1 MITVGIIEDNL
12 ALRTGIEEFVSQNND
27 MRIVFS
33 CNSVEKWLMHHDQ
46 NPESPY
52 VLFLDIGL
60 PGISGLKAISVI
72 KDKYPDTKLVVI
84 TGDDSRE
91 SVWEA
96 ITSGADGYLL
106 KPFSLKEISHQID
119 IIQNGGAALSP
130 MVAEKLIHRINANT
144 RPAREGKNL
153 LLTRRENDVLEQLVK
168 GLSYKEVANIL
179 QISFATVND
188 HIKNIYFK
196 MGVNSKSELIAK
208 VLSGRQSDLKL
219 K

>member
-1 MITVGIIEDNL
+1 MITVGIIEDNQ
-12 ALRTGIEEFVSQNND
+12 ALRTGIEEFVSQNNN
-27 MRIVFS
+27 MRILFS
-33 CNSVEKWLMHHDQ
+33 CNSVEKWLMHYDHDT
-46 NPESPY
+46 EGPY

-72 KDKYPDTKLVVI
+72 KNKYPDTKLVVI
-84 TGDDSRE
+84 TGDSSKE

-106 KPFSLKEISHQID
+106 KPFSLKEISQQID

-130 MVAEKLIHRINANT
+130 LIAEKLIHRINASNK
-144 RPAREGKNL
+144 PVREGKNM

-179 QISFATVND
+179 KISFATVND
-188 HIKNIYFK
+188 HIKNIYYK

-208 VLSGRQSDLKL
+208 VLSNRRSDIML
-219 K
+219 

>member
-1 MITVGIIEDNL
+1 MVTVGIIEDNQ
-12 ALRTGIEEFVSQNND
+12 ALRTGIEEFIFQNNG

-33 CNSVEKWLMHHDQ
+33 CNSVEKWLVHYNQDVE
-46 NPESPY
+46 PPY

-72 KDKYPDTKLVVI
+72 KDKYPETKLVVI
-84 TGDDSRE
+84 TGDASRE
-91 SVWEA
+91 SIWEA
-96 ITSGADGYLL
+96 ITTGADGYLL
-106 KPFSLKEISHQID
+106 KPFSLKEISQQIA
-119 IIQNGGAALSP
+119 ILQNGGAVISP
-130 MVAEKLIHRINANT
+130 VVAEKLIHRINART
-144 RPAREGKNL
+144 RPARERKNL

-196 MGVNSKSELIAK
+196 TGVNSKSELIAK
-208 VLSGRQSDLKL
+208 VLSSRQSDGRLN
-219 K
+219 

>member
-1 MITVGIIEDNL
+1 MVTVGIIEDNQ
-12 ALRTGIEEFVSQNND
+12 ALRTGIEEFISQNND

-33 CNSVEKWLMHHDQ
+33 CNSVEKWLVHYNQDI
-46 NPESPY
+46 ESPY

-72 KDKYPDTKLVVI
+72 KDKYPETKLVVI
-84 TGDDSRE
+84 TGDASRE
-91 SVWEA
+91 SIWEA
-96 ITSGADGYLL
+96 ITTGADGYLL
-106 KPFSLKEISHQID
+106 KPFSLKEISQQIE
-119 IIQNGGAALSP
+119 ILQNGGAVISP
-130 MVAEKLIHRINANT
+130 VVAEKLIHRINAQT

-168 GLSYKEVANIL
+168 GLSYKEVAHIL

-196 MGVNSKSELIAK
+196 TGVNSKSELIAK
-208 VLSGRQSDLKL
+208 VLSSRQADGRLN
-219 K
+219 

>member
-1 MITVGIIEDNL
+1 MITVGVIEDNL
-12 ALRTGIEEFVSQNND
+12 ALRKGIEEFVSQNND

-33 CNSVEKWLMHHDQ
+33 CNSVEKWLMHQDQ

-72 KDKYPDTKLVVI
+72 KNKYPDTKLVVI

-119 IIQNGGAALSP
+119 IIQNGGAVLSP

-144 RPAREGKNL
+144 RPVREAKNL

-179 QISFATVND
+179 QISFTTVND

-208 VLSGRQSDLKL
+208 VLSNPQSYNRLN
-219 K
+219 

>member
-1 MITVGIIEDNL
+1 MITVGIIEDNQ
-12 ALRTGIEEFVSQNND
+12 ALRTGIEEFVSQNNN
-27 MRIVFS
+27 MRILFS
-33 CNSVEKWLMHHDQ
+33 CNSVEKWLMHYDQ
-46 NPESPY
+46 DTEGPY

-72 KDKYPDTKLVVI
+72 KNKYPDTKLVVI
-84 TGDDSRE
+84 TGDSSKE

-106 KPFSLKEISHQID
+106 KPFSLKEISQQID

-130 MVAEKLIHRINANT
+130 LIAEKLIHRINANNK
-144 RPAREGKNL
+144 PAREGKNL

-179 QISFATVND
+179 KISFATVND
-188 HIKNIYFK
+188 HIKNIYYK

-208 VLSGRQSDLKL
+208 VLSNRRSDLML
-219 K
+219 

>member
-12 ALRTGIEEFVSQNND
+12 ALRTGIEEFVAQNND

-33 CNSVEKWLMHHDQ
+33 CNSVEKWLVHFDQ
-46 NPESPY
+46 NPETPY

-72 KDKYPDTKLVVI
+72 KDKYPETKLVVI

-96 ITSGADGYLL
+96 ITRGADGYLL

-119 IIQNGGAALSP
+119 VIQSGGAALSP
-130 MVAEKLIHRINANT
+130 MIAEKLIHRINAGS
-144 RPAREGKNL
+144 RPVREGKNL

>member
-1 MITVGIIEDNL
+1 MVTVGIIEDNQ
-12 ALRTGIEEFVSQNND
+12 ALRTGIEEFISQNND

-33 CNSVEKWLMHHDQ
+33 CNSVEKWLVHYNQDI
-46 NPESPY
+46 ESPY

-72 KDKYPDTKLVVI
+72 KDKYPETKLVVI
-84 TGDDSRE
+84 TGDASRE
-91 SVWEA
+91 SIWEA
-96 ITSGADGYLL
+96 ITTGADGYLL
-106 KPFSLKEISHQID
+106 KPFSLKEISQQIE
-119 IIQNGGAALSP
+119 ILQNGGAVISP
-130 MVAEKLIHRINANT
+130 VVAEKLIHRINAQT

-168 GLSYKEVANIL
+168 GLSYKEVAHIL

-196 MGVNSKSELIAK
+196 TGVNSKSELIAK
-208 VLSGRQSDLKL
+208 VLSSRQSDGRLN
-219 K
+219 

>member
-1 MITVGIIEDNL
+1 MVTVGIIEDNQ
-12 ALRTGIEEFVSQNND
+12 ALRTGIEEFISQNND

-33 CNSVEKWLMHHDQ
+33 CNSVEKWLVHYNQDI
-46 NPESPY
+46 ESPY

-72 KDKYPDTKLVVI
+72 KDKYPETKLVVI
-84 TGDDSRE
+84 TGDASRE
-91 SVWEA
+91 SIWEA
-96 ITSGADGYLL
+96 ITTGADGYLL
-106 KPFSLKEISHQID
+106 KPFSLKGISQQIEIL
-119 IIQNGGAALSP
+119 QNGGAVISP
-130 MVAEKLIHRINANT
+130 VVAEKLIHRINAQT

-168 GLSYKEVANIL
+168 GLSYKEVAHIL

-196 MGVNSKSELIAK
+196 TGVNSKSELIAK
-208 VLSGRQSDLKL
+208 VLSSRQADGRLN
-219 K
+219 

>member
-33 CNSVEKWLMHHDQ
+33 CNSVEKWLMNYDQ

-72 KDKYPDTKLVVI
+72 KDKYPETKLVVI

-130 MVAEKLIHRINANT
+130 MVAEKLIHRINANV
-144 RPAREGKNL
+144 RPARENKNL

>member
-1 MITVGIIEDNL
+1 MVTVGIIEDNQ
-12 ALRTGIEEFVSQNND
+12 ALRTGIEEFISQNND

-33 CNSVEKWLMHHDQ
+33 CNSVEKWLVHYNQDL
-46 NPESPY
+46 ESPY

-72 KDKYPDTKLVVI
+72 KDKYPETKLVVI
-84 TGDDSRE
+84 TGDASRE
-91 SVWEA
+91 SIWEA
-96 ITSGADGYLL
+96 ITTGADGYLL
-106 KPFSLKEISHQID
+106 KPFSLKEISQQIE
-119 IIQNGGAALSP
+119 ILQNGGAVISP
-130 MVAEKLIHRINANT
+130 VVAEKLIHRINAQT

-168 GLSYKEVANIL
+168 GLSYKEVAHIL

-196 MGVNSKSELIAK
+196 TGVNSKSELIAK
-208 VLSGRQSDLKL
+208 VLSSRQSDGRLN
-219 K
+219 